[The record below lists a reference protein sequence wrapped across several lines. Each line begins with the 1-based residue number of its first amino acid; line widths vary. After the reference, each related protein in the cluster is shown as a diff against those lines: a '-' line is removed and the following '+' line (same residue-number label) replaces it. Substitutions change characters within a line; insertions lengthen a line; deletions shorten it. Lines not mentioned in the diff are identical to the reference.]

1 MPAQINAT
9 LTHITAATA
18 ASGGRDD
25 WDEARAADTNQT
37 PVSEPAGTGAVKWE
51 GYAGAYLTDGLI
63 RVDGPNGPKI
73 GTVRVLYIDSAIAVA
88 ADLDTD
94 DVLEFTDQN
103 GREMTGE
110 ADMVA
115 VRQLAGIPGNL
126 QTTRIQ
132 LRD

>member
-9 LTHITAATA
+9 LTRITAATA

-25 WDEARAADTNQT
+25 WDEARIATDTDT
-37 PVSEPAGTGAVKWE
+37 DTAEPAGTGAVKWE
-51 GYAGAYLTDGLI
+51 GHAGAYLTDGLI
-63 RVDGPNGPKI
+63 RVDGPNGPRV
-73 GTVRVLYIDSAIAVA
+73 GTVRVLYIDSAIAVTA
-88 ADLDTD
+88 ALDTD
-94 DVLEFTDQN
+94 DVIEFTDQN
-103 GREMTGE
+103 GREMSGE

-115 VRQLAGIPGNL
+115 IRQLAGIPGNL